1 MAPNDKQRITPYFTV
16 KNADAFV
23 SFVRDVFK
31 ADLFK
36 EDRYPDGAIR
46 HARLSISG
54 NVIMLNEAS
63 DEYQPNQSQ
72 LHVYVDSVEQT
83 YSIAPQQGATSLTK
97 PNLRPHGDRMAGF
110 KDPFGNIWWIAAE
123 AG

>member
-23 SFVRDVFK
+23 SFVRTVFK

-36 EDRYPDGAIR
+36 EDRYPDGAIQ

-83 YSIAPQQGATSLTK
+83 YSIALQQGATSLMQ